1 MTDQH
6 PADRPGHLDIDAV
19 SAFVDRDLEPDDL
32 TTIEFHLHECPAC
45 HREVL
50 EIRTTVVLLAG
61 LPQYTPRRSFCLGH
75 EHARATRRR
84 GRVPGGVSWSGPF
97 APVGYPASAAV
108 AVTHGEGS
116 RAAGWLPGLQTAAM
130 VVGVLLLLV
139 TTSDLIGMPPQPA
152 DWLAEPEAPVRQIEN
167 LSAPAPEATQPPPAP
182 AMEPASEV
190 GTDGDGE
197 AALEPAAGNSES
209 SFRAASNDSEGT
221 TEGDSA
227 SQEMLEDAEIAST
240 APSVATSAALAAVTQ
255 AVPTPGA
262 VLARSTQTAPDE
274 AGATATTGDQPSRLR
289 LAQLVLAFAL
299 AWLVVSIVG
308 LRWVRGL
315 RRAQD

>member
-1 MTDQH
+1 MTDHH

-32 TTIEFHLHECPAC
+32 TTIEFHLRECPPC

-75 EHARATRRR
+75 EHVRASRRR
-84 GRVPGGVSWSGPF
+84 LSHGHSWSGPF
-97 APVGYPASAAV
+97 APTGYPASATSAG
-108 AVTHGEGS
+108 AHTETR
-116 RAAGWLPGLQTAAM
+116 RAAAWLPGLQAAAM

-139 TTSDLIGMPPQPA
+139 TSSDLIGMPPQPA
-152 DWLAEPEAPVRQIEN
+152 EWLSDAETPVQQLDFRA
-167 LSAPAPEATQPPPAP
+167 APAPEVAQPSAP
-182 AMEPASEV
+182 ALEAVS
-190 GTDGDGE
+190 DSD
-197 AALEPAAGNSES
+197 AALAPAGSNAEP
-209 SFRAASNDSEGT
+209 SFREASNPSEGT
-221 TEGDSA
+221 AGDDSA
-227 SQEMLEDAEIAST
+227 SEGVLEAAETTNT
-240 APSVATSAALAAVTQ
+240 ALSVATSPALAAVTR

-262 VLARSTQTAPDE
+262 GLARGPE
-274 AGATATTGDQPSRLR
+274 PATADADAPAATDAQPSRLR

-299 AWLVVSIVG
+299 AWLVVTIVG

-315 RRAQD
+315 RRART